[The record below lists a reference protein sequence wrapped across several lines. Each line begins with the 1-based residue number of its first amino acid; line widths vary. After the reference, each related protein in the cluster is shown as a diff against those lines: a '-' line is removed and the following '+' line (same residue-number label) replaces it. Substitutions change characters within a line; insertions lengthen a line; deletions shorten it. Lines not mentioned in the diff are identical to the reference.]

1 MKLVF
6 IFFAI
11 IILIKAIITDG
22 SNVKAVGNAVG
33 NDLSS
38 KSRPISQNRGFYVEL
53 FNDLRKSRGKDLNLL
68 EIVTKCSPNSG
79 VVGRSQV

>member
-22 SNVKAVGNAVG
+22 SNIKAVG